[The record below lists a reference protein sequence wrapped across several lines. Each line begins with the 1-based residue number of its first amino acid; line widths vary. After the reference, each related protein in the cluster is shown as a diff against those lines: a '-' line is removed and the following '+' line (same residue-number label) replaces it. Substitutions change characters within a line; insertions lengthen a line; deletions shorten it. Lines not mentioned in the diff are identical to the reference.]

1 MKERSM
7 KVLQVVENAYR
18 ATIEEQDD
26 TVLWF
31 TQVLRNNG
39 AAVSVLLRGPAV
51 SYAVAGQDAGGV
63 AFGNWRQAQP
73 PRIAAAVGALIAS
86 GVNVY
91 VDADDLEE
99 RGIDSA
105 ECIAGLTA
113 VRGDKLAELYDGH
126 DRVWQW

>member
-1 MKERSM
+1 MKL
-7 KVLQVVENAYR
+7 LQVVENAYR

-51 SYAVAGQDAGGV
+51 SYVVSAQDAAGV

-73 PRIAAAVGALIAS
+73 PRIAAAVTALIAS
-86 GVNVY
+86 GVSVY
-91 VDADDLEE
+91 VDADDLDE
-99 RGIDSA
+99 RGIA
-105 ECIAGLTA
+105 GEECIPGTIAVPAG
-113 VRGDKLAELYDGH
+113 KLGELYDGF

>member
-1 MKERSM
+1 M
-7 KVLQVVENAYR
+7 KVLQVVESAYR

-31 TQVLRNNG
+31 TQVLRNSG
-39 AAVSVLLRGPAV
+39 AATAVLLRGPAV
-51 SYAVAGQDAGGV
+51 SYVVSAQDASGV
-63 AFGNWRQAQP
+63 KFGSWRQAQP
-73 PRIAAAVGALIAS
+73 PRISAAVLALIAS

-99 RGIDSA
+99 RGIGND
-105 ECIAGLTA
+105 ECVAGCTP
-113 VRGDKLAELYDGH
+113 VRSTQLAELFEGF

>member
-1 MKERSM
+1 M

-51 SYAVAGQDAGGV
+51 SYVVAAQDSAGV

-73 PRIAAAVGALIAS
+73 PRIPAAVLALIAS
-86 GVNVY
+86 GVSVY
-91 VDADDLEE
+91 VDEDDLGE
-99 RGIDSA
+99 RGIGA
-105 ECIAGLTA
+105 EECIVGITR
-113 VRGDKLAELYDGH
+113 VRGSGIGDLFEGF
-126 DRVWQW
+126 DRIWQW

>member
-1 MKERSM
+1 V
-7 KVLQVVENAYR
+7 KVLQIVENAYR

-51 SYAVAGQDAGGV
+51 SYVVAAQDAGGV
-63 AFGNWRQAQP
+63 AFGDWRQAQP
-73 PRIAAAVGALIAS
+73 PRIAAAVTALVAS
-86 GVNVY
+86 GVPVY
-91 VDADDLEE
+91 VDEDDLEL
-99 RGIDSA
+99 RGIGA
-105 ECIAGLTA
+105 EECIAGTTPI
-113 VRGDKLAELYDGH
+113 RSSKLAELLEGH

>member
-1 MKERSM
+1 M

-39 AAVSVLLRGPAV
+39 AAVAVLLRGPAV
-51 SYAVAGQDAGGV
+51 SYVVAAQDCAGV
-63 AFGNWRQAQP
+63 AFGDWSQSHP
-73 PRIAAAVGALIAS
+73 PRIPDAVATLIGS
-86 GVNVY
+86 GVPFY
-91 VDADDLEE
+91 VDEDDLAE
-99 RGIDSA
+99 RGIAPD
-105 ECIAGLTA
+105 ECIAGTMA
-113 VRGDKLAELYDGH
+113 IRGANLAALYEEF

>member
-1 MKERSM
+1 M
-7 KVLQVVENAYR
+7 KVLQVVESAYR

-39 AAVSVLLRGPAV
+39 AGVAVLLRGPAV
-51 SYAVAGQDAGGV
+51 SYVVAAQDAAGV
-63 AFGNWRQAQP
+63 SFGNWRQAQP
-73 PRIAAAVGALIAS
+73 PRLSAAVLALIAS

-99 RGIDSA
+99 RGIGTD
-105 ECIAGLTA
+105 ECIAGTTA
-113 VRGDKLAELYDGH
+113 VRSANLAELYDGF

>member
-1 MKERSM
+1 M
-7 KVLQVVENAYR
+7 KVLQIVDNAYR

-51 SYAVAGQDAGGV
+51 SYVVAAQDAAGV
-63 AFGNWRQAQP
+63 AFGDWRQAQP
-73 PRIAAAVGALIAS
+73 PRIAAAVAALMAS
-86 GVNVY
+86 GVPVY
-91 VDADDLEE
+91 VDEDDLDE
-99 RGIDSA
+99 RGIGTE
-105 ECIAGLTA
+105 ECIAGTTP
-113 VRGDKLAELYDGH
+113 VRSAKLAELLEGH